1 MNEQLTPDA
10 QRHLQVLQRY
20 MLAME
25 RGDIDS
31 MSLVLHEAEVDP
43 ALEKMILEVNNFY
56 QQEDHT
62 NADTVDV
69 MKAQQFLHNAREAT
83 SQNAVPAFSSESIE
97 IPESVSDPEMAPDTI
112 HSLVNSGS
120 QAKKAPTQ
128 VLPSRKIAPQKWY
141 QTRRNWFL
149 AAIAAILVALLLLPN
164 SGALASQLLSLFSI
178 QQFQPVQ
185 VTKQDVQSLSSRP
198 IPTLQDLGTLQIQ
211 SDSLQ
216 TQDNLTQA
224 QAAQVAT
231 FPILIPNTLPQGISG
246 TPDFSVIGAG
256 QGTFT
261 FSASKAH
268 AFFVKNGY
276 GNVNIPANLDGAT
289 YDVTTSAGVVIS
301 YGNQTTTQ
309 FMIVEFPSPVVRATG
324 SASLQELRDVALS
337 VPGLPP
343 QLVTELKQIDLNSGV
358 VPLPIPSGIDSQS
371 ITVHG
376 TQGLLLTKNIS
387 TTIPQLKKFPAG
399 SAVVWQT
406 HGIIYA
412 VGGTISN
419 TNMLLNSA
427 NSLH

>member
-31 MSLVLHEAEVDP
+31 MSLVLREAERDS
-43 ALEKMILEVNNFY
+43 ALEKIILEVNDFY

-62 NADTVDV
+62 VANAVDV
-69 MKAQQFLHNAREAT
+69 MQAQQLLHGALAAT

-97 IPESVSDPEMAPDTI
+97 TQESVPEETPDTI
-112 HSLVNSGS
+112 HSLMNSGS

-128 VLPSRKIAPQKWY
+128 VLPSRKVAPQKWY

-185 VTKQDVQSLSSRP
+185 VTQQDVQSLSSRP
-198 IPTLQDLGTLQIQ
+198 IPTFQDMGTLQIQ

-224 QAAQVAT
+224 QAAQMVN
-231 FPILIPNTLPQGISG
+231 FPILVPQTLPQGVSG

-276 GNVNIPANLDGAT
+276 GNVHLPANLDGAT
-289 YDVTTSAGVVIS
+289 YDVTTTAGVVIS

-309 FMIVEFPSPVVRATG
+309 FMIVEFPRPVVRANG

-337 VPGLPP
+337 IPGLPP
-343 QLVTELKQIDLNSGV
+343 QLVTQLRQIDLNSGV
-358 VPLPIPSGIDSQS
+358 APLPIPAGIDSQS

-376 TQGLLLTKNIS
+376 IQGLLLTKNIS

-419 TNMLLNSA
+419 TNQLLNSA